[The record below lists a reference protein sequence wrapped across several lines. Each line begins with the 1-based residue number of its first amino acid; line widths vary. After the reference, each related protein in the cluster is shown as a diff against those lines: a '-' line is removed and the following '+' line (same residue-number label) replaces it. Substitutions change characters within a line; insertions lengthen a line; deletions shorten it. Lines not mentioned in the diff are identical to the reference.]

1 VNISDP
7 SMTLIPVLAL
17 IFGISVTASLAIARW
32 LSRVPATARPA
43 EKLSRRPTEPIP
55 RLGGVAVC
63 CALPLALV
71 AALYITAFVAGA
83 IPTFPGMIGQLVIAC
98 TILFVIGLID
108 DLRGVP
114 PSAKLVAQT
123 AASLIVFQGG
133 FHLETITFLAGHEFS
148 LGWFSLPLTVLWLV
162 GVSNAFNL
170 IDGLDGLAGGVA
182 LIALLCIVPGSMI
195 LGHQGTAIYAVAL
208 AGALVG
214 FLRYNFPPARI
225 FLGDSGSLVVGFLL
239 AILSVRAATTPAGL
253 TYALLPILALSYL
266 LLDTGIAI
274 LRRWLRGDPLSR
286 ADSRHIHHQLA
297 ALGLSRRR
305 ALLVIWSASAAL
317 AAFGFSATFAPPEI
331 TLILTAGG
339 VSALIV
345 IIGGGI
351 YWLEY
356 HEFFEAGSSIAS
368 AMRNARSVIRDKI
381 NARDIANAI
390 RVATSR
396 EQVENLLLNSA
407 PLFRFSHVSLSD
419 AESRKRAPGR
429 HTQELQA
436 LRLWKLE
443 YPIVANGSHD
453 HNGLCLTIWCSL
465 SVTQRPAGAERVA
478 QILGPAITAWAVQS
492 EMKDRPLRIGPV
504 ALEVPGNQRAD
515 ATVSEQPKAGWRAIG
530 HRREPTLDA

>member
-1 VNISDP
+1 
-7 SMTLIPVLAL
+7 MTLKAVLAL
-17 IFGISVTASLAIARW
+17 IFVISVITSLAIAGW
-32 LSRVPATARPA
+32 LSGVPAKVRPA
-43 EKLSRRPTEPIP
+43 EKLTGRPREPIP

-63 CALPLALV
+63 FALPLALV
-71 AALYITAFVAGA
+71 ATLYLTAFAAGA
-83 IPTFPGMIGQLVIAC
+83 IPAFPTMIAQLMAAC
-98 TILFVIGLID
+98 AILFVVGLVD

-114 PSAKLVAQT
+114 PVAKIAAQT

-133 FHLETITFLAGHEFS
+133 FRLEAITFLAGHDFS

-182 LIALLCIVPGSMI
+182 LIALACIVPGSMI

-239 AILSVRAATTPAGL
+239 AILSVRAATTPAGV

-305 ALLVIWSASAAL
+305 ALFVIYSSSAAL

-331 TLILTAGG
+331 TLIITAGG
-339 VSALIV
+339 VGALIV
-345 IIGGGI
+345 VIGGGI

-356 HEFFEAGSSIAS
+356 HEFFEAGSSVAS

-381 NARDIANAI
+381 NARDMAKAI
-390 RVATSR
+390 RVASTR
-396 EQVENLLLNSA
+396 EQVETLLQESA
-407 PLFRFSHVSLSD
+407 PKFRFSHMTLTD
-419 AESRKRAPGR
+419 LESRKRAPGR

-443 YPIVANGSHD
+443 YPILANGSHD
-453 HNGLCLTIWCSL
+453 HNALCLTIWCSL
-465 SVTQRPAGAERVA
+465 SVAQRPAGAERVA
-478 QILGPAITAWAVQS
+478 QILGPAITAWAVQA
-492 EMKDRPLRIGPV
+492 EMKQRPLRIGPV
-504 ALEVPGNQRAD
+504 ALEVASSQRAD
-515 ATVSEQPKAGWRAIG
+515 APPSEQPKVGWRAKG
-530 HRREPTLDA
+530 NRREPTLDA